1 MRIVVDTNVLISAII
16 NTNSVPAQA
25 VDRAFR
31 DHVLLSSPETRDE
44 IERVINKPRLRRFCT
59 PQALAWFKALMD
71 ETQRIVI
78 SQTVTACRDPM
89 DDKFLELA
97 LNGKA
102 DILISGD
109 KDLLSMTAF
118 KDTRIITPAEFLNAK
133 L

>member
-1 MRIVVDTNVLISAII
+1 
-16 NTNSVPAQA
+16 
-25 VDRAFR
+25 
-31 DHVLLSSPETRDE
+31 
-44 IERVINKPRLRRFCT
+44 
-59 PQALAWFKALMD
+59 
-71 ETQRIVI
+71 
-78 SQTVTACRDPM
+78 M

-102 DILISGD
+102 DIIISGD